1 LNLSKRRKL
10 AMERLKEMQLSSSV
24 QVDKVHDSEDPN
36 ANGQGDVWVI
46 SAYLHKDADALY
58 LCTGGYI

>member
-1 LNLSKRRKL
+1 
-10 AMERLKEMQLSSSV
+10 MERLKEMQLSSRV